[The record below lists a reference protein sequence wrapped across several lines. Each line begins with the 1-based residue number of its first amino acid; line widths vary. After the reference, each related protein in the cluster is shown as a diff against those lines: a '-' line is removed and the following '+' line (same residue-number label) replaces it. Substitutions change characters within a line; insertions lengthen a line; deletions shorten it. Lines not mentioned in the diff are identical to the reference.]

1 MLVVVGAGCVV
12 LGGLV
17 AALTGPL
24 RLAQGSWLAAYLV
37 LVCGVS
43 QYAMGR
49 VPALVAAAPTPDRCG
64 WTQLGCWN
72 LGNAAVVV
80 GTLLALPAV
89 VDLGAAFLAA
99 GLTIAWLVVRRTD
112 TASKRSRAAR
122 ATVWVYRGWLLLL
135 LVSLPVGMLL
145 AQLRHG

>member
-1 MLVVVGAGCVV
+1 MTDVVPTSAHSVRVEPDHPVIGLGPPGRVLVVVGAGCVV

-89 VDLGAAFLAA
+89 VDLGRRSWPLA
-99 GLTIAWLVVRRTD
+99 
-112 TASKRSRAAR
+112 
-122 ATVWVYRGWLLLL
+122 
-135 LVSLPVGMLL
+135 
-145 AQLRHG
+145 